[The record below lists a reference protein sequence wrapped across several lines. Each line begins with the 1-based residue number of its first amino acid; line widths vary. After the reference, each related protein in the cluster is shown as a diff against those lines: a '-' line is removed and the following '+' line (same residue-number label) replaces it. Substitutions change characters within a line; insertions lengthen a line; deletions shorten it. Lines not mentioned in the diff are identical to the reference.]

1 MRTKIDPN
9 HLVWKSEYNIG
20 DFKTDN
26 EHQTMFKIAKKAL
39 LIRKLHDN
47 EEKEIKELKE
57 IITSLYNYTALH
69 FKNEEKYMY
78 RIQYPDL
85 QRHQQIHVS
94 LLNVLNNFV
103 KSINTL
109 TIDEIEDQLYV
120 FVESYFIKHIVD
132 EDKLIG
138 AWSTSLERLRKFS
151 QWKESYKIGHPQI
164 DAQHQ
169 KLFEIANEA
178 FQEVSPSQ
186 RDQKNKETMK
196 HLYEYMKEHFKDEE
210 AFMKEINYP
219 QYEEHKQLHKEI
231 INDCNEL
238 LQDINNMDAEVF
250 EKELAKTIDRHLIKH
265 VIEDD
270 NKIMYWYTKE
280 CCK

>member
-1 MRTKIDPN
+1 MRTKIDPEN
-9 HLVWKSEYNIG
+9 LVWKSEYNIG

-39 LIRKLHDN
+39 LIRNLHGN
-47 EEKEIKELKE
+47 EQKEIEELKE
-57 IITSLYNYTALH
+57 IITALYHYTAKH
-69 FKNEEKYMY
+69 FRNEEKYMY
-78 RIQYPDL
+78 NIQYPDL
-85 QRHQQIHVS
+85 ARHKKIHIE

-103 KSINTL
+103 KSINSM
-109 TIDEIEDQLYV
+109 TIDEIENQLYL

-151 QWKESYKIGHPQI
+151 KWKESYKIGHDQI

-169 KLFEIANEA
+169 ELFEIANEA
-178 FQEVSPSQ
+178 FHEVPDSQ
-186 RDQKNKETMK
+186 RDNKNKEVMK
-196 HLYEYMKEHFKDEE
+196 KLYHYMKEHFKDEE
-210 AFMKEINYP
+210 AFMSEINYP
-219 QYEEHKQLHKEI
+219 ELDKHKELHKEI

-238 LQDINNMDAEVF
+238 LQDINDMDAEVF

-270 NKIMYWYTKE
+270 NKIMQWYTKE
-280 CCK
+280 SIK